1 MKSYLIEKIENA
13 TIEIYSKENFDDQ
26 NVMEEFQLFKGIAL
40 KDESIEEPKDN
51 ETLNQTDNV
60 DYESIA
66 KNQRVDYLAHL
77 RKLKRSLDEA
87 QETCQMVLKK
97 IEGTENSVDG
107 VSLLQVKNHCF
118 VEYLESIAQL
128 AIARTSGLPA
138 DDAIGSLVS
147 NRCVLEKI
155 KPLENQMR
163 YQLQKYAEIEKN
175 TSYNMRANPSSM
187 MNAIQKAKETENFI
201 PNEESKNMVEA
212 QYRAPEV
219 MSALYPKEQEDL
231 QKQSRYAQTIKARSK
246 QSVLMDEAAA
256 QIQDTPLEL
265 DNSYGANIHSQQ
277 NKKVADFMKRMKEM
291 EEIEEET
298 MQRLPRSKKDRQML
312 KQIEQAQNGLK
323 QILDFGKIESD
334 SNKNKKKNDKN
345 RNKKKKH

>member
-1 MKSYLIEKIENA
+1 
-13 TIEIYSKENFDDQ
+13 
-26 NVMEEFQLFKGIAL
+26 MEEFQLFEGVTIKNDPTETT
-40 KDESIEEPKDN
+40 KDEEMP
-51 ETLNQTDNV
+51 TVTDTT

-66 KNQRVDYLAHL
+66 KDQRVDYLAHL

-87 QETCQMVLKK
+87 QERCKVVLSK

-118 VEYLESIAQL
+118 AEYLESLAQF
-128 AIARTSGLPA
+128 AVDRTSGLPVNGA
-138 DDAIGSLVS
+138 VESLVS
-147 NRCVLEKI
+147 NRCVMEKI
-155 KPLENQMR
+155 KPLENQMK

-187 MNAIQKAKETENFI
+187 MQAIKTNEQDNFI
-201 PNEESKNMVEA
+201 PSEENKKMIEA

-231 QKQSRYAQTIKARSK
+231 KKQSRYAQTIKARTK

-256 QIQDTPLEL
+256 QIQDTPFEI
-265 DNSYGANIHSQQ
+265 DNSYGANAHPQQ
-277 NKKVADFMKRMKEM
+277 NRKVEEFMKRMKEM

-312 KQIEQAQNGLK
+312 KQIEQAQSGLK
-323 QILDFGKIESD
+323 QILDFSKIESD
-334 SNKNKKKNDKN
+334 SG
-345 RNKKKKH
+345 KKKKDKKKRKH